1 MVEVSQLLLALY
13 SASRET
19 PSGEFQDKALDL
31 LKAAVSFD
39 SAIWGTGMM
48 TPHGLDYHSIHLHN
62 EPREIISEHEH
73 VKHQD
78 TAALEVSL
86 HRTTTRVFHSPTLL
100 RGRDKSAIRDYVTR
114 FGHQNIIISSEINQ
128 NTGYAYWVS
137 LYRADAERQ
146 YTEHDRQLAVII
158 CPHLRE
164 ALRINRV
171 LHMERLRSMQVDGP
185 MAIVDAKGAVYHTE
199 PAFTALLQ
207 NEWSSWDG
215 SVLPQELWQ
224 ALIANGGC
232 YAGKTIVVRRIC
244 VTDMMF
250 LKARRRS
257 AVDMLSARERTVA
270 HYLARGLSHKE
281 IARVLGTSPQ
291 TVRNQIQAIH
301 VKLAVHNTAELIAQ
315 LNLAS

>member
-1 MVEVSQLLLALY
+1 VELSQLLLALY

-19 PSGEFQDKALDL
+19 LSGEFQDKALNL
-31 LKAAVSFD
+31 LKSAVSFD
-39 SAIWGTGMM
+39 SAIWGTGRYS
-48 TPHGLDYHSIHLHN
+48 PDGLDWNSVHLHN

-185 MAIVDAKGAVYHTE
+185 MAIVDAKGALYHTE
-199 PAFTALLQ
+199 AAFTTLLQ
-207 NEWSSWDG
+207 NEWPAWNESA
-215 SVLPQELWQ
+215 LPQELWY
-224 ALIANGGC
+224 ALTTDGGC
-232 YAGKTIVVRRIC
+232 YAGKAIVVRCVC

-250 LKARRRS
+250 LKARRRNAADALS
-257 AVDMLSARERTVA
+257 PREQAVAR
-270 HYLARGLSHKE
+270 YLARGLSHKE
-281 IARVLGTSPQ
+281 IARVLGTAPQ
-291 TVRNQIQAIH
+291 TVRNQTQAIH
-301 VKLAVHNTAELIAQ
+301 DKLAVHNAAELIAQ
-315 LNLAS
+315 LNLAA